1 MLLQLQLPIGTSLR
15 VRFAN
20 PTPPFK
26 PLPHSL
32 LSLPLC
38 PFRLPLSPPAGRISR
53 EATAAAAATSG
64 INDIYP
70 SASHTHTP
78 SSTHTVCEPHFNRF
92 ADVFCV
98 VALIFD

>member
-20 PTPPFK
+20 PTPPFIRFS
-26 PLPHSL
+26 PCHCAPSV
-32 LSLPLC
+32 
-38 PFRLPLSPPAGRISR
+38 LPLSPPAGRISR
-53 EATAAAAATSG
+53 EATAAAAAATSG
-64 INDIYP
+64 INVIYP
-70 SASHTHTP
+70 SASRTHTP